1 MNGKLCSVSQN
12 MIYADFALKDLGQKL
27 EVQFQSNMNVGN
39 LVKNVFCLNFY
50 FSFFCNSSKTTFNF
64 TAGS

>member
-39 LVKNVFCLNFY
+39 LVKNVFCL
-50 FSFFCNSSKTTFNF
+50 
-64 TAGS
+64 